1 MLNPRFD
8 GRLIFPYMTPD
19 QLDMENG
26 DIIGKVLFTSLKSSF
41 FVVSLFFYA
50 NIIAKFSL
58 TAEKFPV

>member
-1 MLNPRFD
+1 
-8 GRLIFPYMTPD
+8 MTPD

-41 FVVSLFFYA
+41 FVVSLIFYA